1 VELLKYGLVAK
12 NPDDRQLSV
21 AEHVAY
27 GSRDGK
33 SRYISTSSSLDAV
46 QHFRY
51 MKTQERCKY
60 GNGRTDIED
69 SQNKMCFCRYERKE
83 VMYCVISAI

>member
-1 VELLKYGLVAK
+1 MKSFFYCHSDDILKYGLVAK

-51 MKTQERCKY
+51 MKTQERSARSTK
-60 GNGRTDIED
+60 NKITIMS
-69 SQNKMCFCRYERKE
+69 SQSVVFIK
-83 VMYCVISAI
+83 